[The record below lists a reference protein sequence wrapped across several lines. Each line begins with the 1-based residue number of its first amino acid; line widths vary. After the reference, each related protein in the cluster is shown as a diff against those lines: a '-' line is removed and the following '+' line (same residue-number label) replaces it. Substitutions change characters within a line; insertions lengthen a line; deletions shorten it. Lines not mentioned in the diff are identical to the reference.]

1 MAIQLSTETSN
12 LYPNTKSMYI
22 LHEIIKQID
31 NIYYASDVGTW
42 VKLEE
47 YLNNLQ
53 KAIANNVELAKPI
66 NETLQQLDKR
76 REAIWA
82 LHNSYLELEKYIEN
96 FKQKYET
103 SKNEN
108 YVYQNQ
114 KYTEFAKELQNI
126 VITDV
131 NRIMAII
138 TEGHTKYTKEI
149 SDSESDSDI
158 TDIEKSNNAEIQEI
172 KNQLEHLYSA
182 DENKNSTDW
191 LWKACLGEIEKS

>member
-114 KYTEFAKELQNI
+114 KYTEFTKELQNI

-138 TEGHTKYTKEI
+138 TEGHAKYTKEI